1 MGWNSWN
8 HFADKV
14 TDADVRAAADALV
27 ASGMRDAGYVY
38 VNIDDTWAGNRDANG
53 NIQSNERFPDMKAL
67 VDYVP
72 STGLKVGIYSSPG
85 PKTCA
90 GYAGSYNHEEQDA
103 KRYADWGFDYLKY
116 DQCSFGDIIRQ
127 QAGGDLAR
135 AAAMQQ
141 EAYEKM
147 RAALLHTGHPI
158 VFSFCQYGLYAVWK
172 WAAQSGANLWRT
184 TGDIKDDWNRM
195 SLIGFQQAGAK
206 SGTAF
211 ADVWLGTTKILQNGA
226 EILVSSH
233 GVLLLQT
240 K

>member
-72 STGLKVGIYSSPG
+72 SKGLKVGIYSSPG

-127 QAGGDLAR
+127 QAGGDLGR
-135 AAAMQQ
+135 AAAMQR
-141 EAYEKM
+141 EAYDKLH
-147 RAALLHTGHPI
+147 AVLLHTGRPI

-195 SLIGFQQAGAK
+195 SLIGFQQAGVK